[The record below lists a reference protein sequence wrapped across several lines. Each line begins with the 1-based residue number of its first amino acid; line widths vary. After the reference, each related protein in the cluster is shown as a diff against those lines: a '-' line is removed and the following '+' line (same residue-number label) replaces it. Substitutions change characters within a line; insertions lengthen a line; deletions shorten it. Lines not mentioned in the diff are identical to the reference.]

1 MAILSQPYQGRAA
14 CVHCGFCEYFGCE
27 MRAKSS
33 TLVSVIP
40 MAEKTGRCEIR
51 PNSYVRK
58 IETDAHGRV
67 TGAVYFDANRRE
79 ILQRAKAVVVCAR
92 MALRPRACC
101 CCRNRNAFRRAWPT
115 RAAWS
120 AST

>member
-40 MAEKTGRCEIR
+40 VAEKTGRCEIR

-58 IETDAHGRV
+58 IETDARGRV
-67 TGAVYFDANRRE
+67 TGAVTGRVTEGRE
-79 ILQRAKAVVVCAR
+79 PADGPGDLAGVK
-92 MALRPRACC
+92 
-101 CCRNRNAFRRAWPT
+101 
-115 RAAWS
+115 
-120 AST
+120 